1 MQRYQPLDPKSLTGR
16 QKEVYDAIASG
27 PRGGVRGPF
36 EPLLKRPDV
45 ADCVQNVGASLRFAG
60 GLPGRLREL
69 AILTTARFWSAH
81 YEWSFH
87 APIAE
92 KEGVHRADIEA
103 IARRGTPDFDRSA
116 DKAIHDFCKEILE
129 THEAGEE
136 TYAAAVDVLGADAV
150 VELTVLVGY
159 YSLLALV
166 LNVYWVKPEKD
177 TGSPPLGD

>member
-1 MQRYQPLDPKSLTGR
+1 MQRYQPLEPKSLSGR

-69 AILTTARFWSAH
+69 AIITTARFWSAD

-92 KEGVHRADIEA
+92 KEGVPGAVIEA
-103 IARRGTPDFDRSA
+103 IARHQTPNFDQPA
-116 DKAIHDFCKEILE
+116 DKAIFEFCNEILE
-129 THEAGEE
+129 THDAGDE

-150 VELTVLVGY
+150 VELVVLVGY

-166 LNVYWVKPEKD
+166 LNVYRVVPETD
-177 TGSPPLGD
+177 TSAEP